1 MVKVFL
7 AESEETARRAIREA
21 VDWKNEGYVFSGEA
35 GDGEKAYERIL
46 EVKPDILI
54 TDVILPFIDGFELSR
69 LVKEALPDI
78 KIIILS
84 QDEKFEYV
92 RLAISMGVSD
102 YLIKPVSSE
111 NLLFSLSGIKKK
123 IESEQEN
130 QKLQP
135 EEDKSVSEDENMKK
149 MSLLND
155 LLYGTISAEEAER
168 RAYGLGIVPG
178 TGVYR
183 FLIFR
188 AGNRAEV
195 YGTENRT
202 EEIRHRLEACAESVF
217 PKGTVCF
224 RNGDDRWILLLRA
237 ETNEKSMEKI
247 LTLKSSLE
255 KMMDDY
261 PEAEYFGGIG
271 SRADSIG
278 GLRDAFETA
287 EKAFSRRF
295 VEDPGQIL
303 IEEEVSLIQN
313 KAFSTD
319 NLDKLE
325 YSRLLIERFLVKGTL
340 DDLDSFLDFYFGEI
354 PEDNFQ
360 SLLMRHY
367 LAVDVFVVINAFYK
381 KNGIARKEENYTEV
395 FAQRIQNVHTVE
407 DMRKVLQKV
416 LSDTLARR
424 DEISGSKYAHM
435 IDWAERYVE
444 TNYMSEDISLNSV
457 AEYVN
462 MNPSYFS
469 SVFRKEKGI
478 TFVEYLTRVRLE
490 RAKELLR
497 CSSLKISEIAYKVG
511 YNDPQYFSHLFK
523 KYNQCSPK
531 DYRQQNKN
539 I

>member
-1 MVKVFL
+1 M
-7 AESEETARRAIREA
+7 
-21 VDWKNEGYVFSGEA
+21 FSGEA
-35 GDGEKAYERIL
+35 GDGEEAYERIL
-46 EVKPDILI
+46 KVKPDILI
-54 TDVILPFIDGFELSR
+54 TDVILPLIDGFELSR

-123 IESEQEN
+123 IESEREN

-135 EEDKSVSEDENMKK
+135 EEDKSVSEDENIKK

-155 LLYGTISAEEAER
+155 LLYSTISAEEAER
-168 RAYGLGIVPG
+168 RAYGLGIVSG

-188 AGNRAEV
+188 AGNRAEE
-195 YGTENRT
+195 YGAENRT

-224 RNGDDRWILLLRA
+224 RNGNDRWILLLRA

-313 KAFSTD
+313 KAFSTA
-319 NLDKLE
+319 NLGKLE

-381 KNGIARKEENYTEV
+381 KNGIARKAENYAEIL
-395 FAQRIQNVHTVE
+395 AQRIQNVHTVE

-435 IDWAERYVE
+435 IYWAERYVE

>member
-1 MVKVFL
+1 MIKIFL
-7 AESEETARRAIREA
+7 AESEETARCAMKEA
-21 VDWKNEGYVFSGEA
+21 VDWKNEGYVFSGAA
-35 GDGEKAYERIL
+35 GDGEEAYERIL
-46 EVKPDILI
+46 EKKPDVLI
-54 TDVILPFIDGFELSR
+54 TDADLPFIDGFELSR

-78 KIIILS
+78 KIVILS
-84 QDEKFEYV
+84 NDEKFEYV

-102 YLIKPVSSE
+102 YLVKPVSPE
-111 NLLFSLSGIKKK
+111 NLVSSLRGIKKK
-123 IESEQEN
+123 IQSEQEKQN
-130 QKLQP
+130 QRPDEGKT
-135 EEDKSVSEDENMKK
+135 VSESTSIKK
-149 MSLLND
+149 MRLLND
-155 LLYGTISAEEAER
+155 LLYSTISEEEADR
-168 RAYGLGIVPG
+168 KAQDMGILLGK
-178 TGVYR
+178 GVYR
-183 FLIFR
+183 FLIFSVR
-188 AGNRAEV
+188 KRSAE
-195 YGTENRT
+195 YNTENRM
-202 EEIRHRLEACAESVF
+202 EEIGQRLEACAEDAF
-217 PKGTVCF
+217 PKGAVCF
-224 RNGDDRWILLLRA
+224 RNGRDRWILLLRA
-237 ETNEKSMEKI
+237 ETNEQSMEK
-247 LTLKSSLE
+247 LGTLKTGLG
-255 KMMDDY
+255 KMMREY
-261 PEAEYFGGIG
+261 PEMEYFGGVGYSAENI
-271 SRADSIG
+271 SQ
-278 GLRDAFETA
+278 LKDAFETA

-295 VEDPGQIL
+295 LEDSGQII
-303 IEEEVSLIQN
+303 IEEEASLIQN

-325 YSRLLIERFLVKGTL
+325 YSRLLIERFLVKGTP

-360 SLLMRHY
+360 SLLMRQY
-367 LAVDVFVVINAFYK
+367 LAVDIFIAINTFCK
-381 KNGIARKEENYTEV
+381 KNGIERKSENYAEV
-395 FAQRIQNVHTVE
+395 FAEKIQNVHTVE

-424 DEISGSKYAHM
+424 DEISGSKYAHV
-435 IDWAERYVE
+435 IDWAERYVN
-444 TNYMSEDISLNSV
+444 THYMSEDISLNSV

-490 RAKELLR
+490 RAKELLL

>member
-1 MVKVFL
+1 MIKIFL

-21 VDWKNEGYVFSGEA
+21 VDWENEGYVFSGEA
-35 GDGEKAYERIL
+35 GDGEEAYERIL
-46 EVKPDILI
+46 EKKPDILI
-54 TDVILPFIDGFELSR
+54 TDVGLPFIDGFELSR

-78 KIIILS
+78 KIVILS
-84 QDEKFEYV
+84 EDEKFEYV

-102 YLIKPVSSE
+102 YLIKPVSPE
-111 NLLFSLSGIKKK
+111 NLLISLRVIKKK
-123 IESEQEN
+123 IQSEREKQNLMLNEG
-130 QKLQP
+130 
-135 EEDKSVSEDENMKK
+135 KSVSEDDGIKK
-149 MSLLND
+149 MNLLND
-155 LLYGTISAEEAER
+155 LLYSRISEEEADS
-168 RAYGLGIVPG
+168 RAQDMGILLGK
-178 TGVYR
+178 GVYR

-188 AGNRAEV
+188 IRRRSEEYDA
-195 YGTENRT
+195 ENRT
-202 EEIRHRLEACAESVF
+202 EEIGLRLESCAEDAF
-217 PKGTVCF
+217 PKGAVCF
-224 RNGDDRWILLLRA
+224 RNGSDRWILLLRA

-247 LTLKSSLE
+247 GILKSSLG
-255 KMMDDY
+255 KMMSEY
-261 PEAEYFGGIG
+261 PEMEYFGGVG
-271 SRADSIG
+271 YSAETVSQ
-278 GLRDAFETA
+278 LKDAFETA

-295 VEDPGQIL
+295 LEDPGQIV
-303 IEEEVSLIQN
+303 IEEEASLIQN

-340 DDLDSFLDFYFGEI
+340 DDLNSFLDFYFGEI

-360 SLLMRHY
+360 SLLMRQY
-367 LAVDVFVVINAFYK
+367 LAVDIFIAINTFYK
-381 KNGIARKEENYTEV
+381 KNGIERKAENYAEV
-395 FAQRIQNVHTVE
+395 FAERIQNVHTVE
-407 DMRKVLQKV
+407 DMRKVLRKV

-424 DEISGSKYAHM
+424 DEISGSKYAHVM
-435 IDWAERYVE
+435 DWAERYVD
-444 TNYMSEDISLNSV
+444 THYMSEDISLNSV

-490 RAKELLR
+490 RAKELLM

-531 DYRQQNKN
+531 EYRQREKN
-539 I
+539 N